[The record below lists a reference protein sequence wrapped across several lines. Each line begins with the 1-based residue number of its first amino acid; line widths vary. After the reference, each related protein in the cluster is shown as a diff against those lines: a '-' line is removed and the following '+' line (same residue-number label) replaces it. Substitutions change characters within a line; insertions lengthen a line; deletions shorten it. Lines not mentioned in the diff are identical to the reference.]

1 MHTGARVAGGAA
13 IAASASAGAGFFA
26 DVPAALGAAPTFVAA
41 VAATT
46 ALGAAFG
53 AAFNVAVPVAEPTAP
68 YSTAACAC
76 ASPASPNRLPRST
89 AEAMPGTRTRLA
101 DGFGRCLFMFLLHD
115 LTLP

>member
-41 VAATT
+41 GTATAA
-46 ALGAAFG
+46 LG

-76 ASPASPNRLPRST
+76 ASPARPSRLPRST